1 MGYPKPW
8 PEANDWPGRGYKRMR
23 LLRRKSKWDL
33 VQDTTATIMAQAM
46 ASAGLRR
53 VTKVAAGVI
62 GGAVAATAASA
73 AVSSLR
79 HKDED
84 S

>member
-1 MGYPKPW
+1 
-8 PEANDWPGRGYKRMR
+8 MR
-23 LLRRKSKWDL
+23 LLRRKSTWDRI
-33 VQDTTATIMAQAM
+33 QDTVATMTAQAV
-46 ASAGLRR
+46 ASGGLRR

-73 AVSSLR
+73 AVSSIR
-79 HKDED
+79 HKDEE

>member
-1 MGYPKPW
+1 
-8 PEANDWPGRGYKRMR
+8 MR
-23 LLRRKSKWDL
+23 LLRRESTWDRI
-33 VQDTTATIMAQAM
+33 QDTVATITAQAM
-46 ASAGLRR
+46 ASGGLRR

-62 GGAVAATAASA
+62 GGAVAAMAASA
-73 AVSSLR
+73 TLSSIR